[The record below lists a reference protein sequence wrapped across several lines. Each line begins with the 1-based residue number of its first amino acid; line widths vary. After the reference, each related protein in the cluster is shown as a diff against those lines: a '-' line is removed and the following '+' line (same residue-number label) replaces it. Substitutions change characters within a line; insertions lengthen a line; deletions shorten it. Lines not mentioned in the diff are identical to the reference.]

1 MFRATAVRLSALSKR
16 TRRVRVQLLKDFPM
30 FNLYMGQVTK
40 VKPSFMRNYLHNFNG
55 ARYVMSESD
64 IDLELLSRSQARD
77 TLAKEKSNVETKTVD
92 RVEASG
98 KVSPKKTSGN
108 ADDKT
113 TRESKQKREKPKGI
127 LEKNITIEDV
137 KIPGLEL

>member
-1 MFRATAVRLSALSKR
+1 MFRATSVRLSALSKR
-16 TRRVRVQLLKDFPM
+16 TKRVRVQLLKDFPM

-64 IDLELLSRSQARD
+64 IDLELLSRSQARE
-77 TLAKEKSNVETKTVD
+77 TVVKESETNTA
-92 RVEASG
+92 RVEAAG

-108 ADDKT
+108 ADDSTAK
-113 TRESKQKREKPKGI
+113 ESEPKQEKPKGI
-127 LEKNITIEDV
+127 LEKNITIKDV